1 MQTFTQHLL
10 NEAASPGKNL
20 HLEHIEDEILNF
32 GVPGGRAAINFIQ
45 SLRDM
50 FAGEARS
57 PVDISV
63 KWDGA
68 PAIFAGI
75 DPEDEKFF
83 VGTKGVFAKNP
94 KLVKSTA
101 DLDKHGYSGG
111 LRDKL
116 QIALKELPKLGF
128 KGVLQ
133 GDMMFTQSDLETTTI
148 GDEDYITF
156 QPNTIVYAIPVG
168 SPLAKQIKA
177 AKLGVVWHTTYSGG
191 KVLADMKASFGA
203 DVSGFRKSKNVWYD
217 DATYRDVSG
226 KMLFTKKDT
235 TEITR
240 HLSRAGTVFQR
251 INARGLKRFLDM
263 QASLAGAAV
272 GSSFKTYSNTKV
284 RAGEKVTDSR
294 SHARGYAR
302 YFEDWWKTNQID
314 KVKQAATKKQKTAL
328 MNQHLRV
335 IRQSQATLIQVIEFQ
350 GHILDAKEF
359 IVNKLD
365 TGARRLARTFIKT
378 KNGYKVTPDEGYVV
392 VDRLKGSAVK
402 LVDRLEFSY
411 NNFTAIKN
419 WDK

>member
-10 NEAASPGKNL
+10 DEAASPGKNL
-20 HLEHIEDEILNF
+20 HLEHIEDEIINF

-240 HLSRAGTVFQR
+240 YLSRAGTVFQR

>member
-1 MQTFTQHLL
+1 
-10 NEAASPGKNL
+10 
-20 HLEHIEDEILNF
+20 
-32 GVPGGRAAINFIQ
+32 
-45 SLRDM
+45 
-50 FAGEARS
+50 
-57 PVDISV
+57 
-63 KWDGA
+63 
-68 PAIFAGI
+68 
-75 DPEDEKFF
+75 
-83 VGTKGVFAKNP
+83 
-94 KLVKSTA
+94 
-101 DLDKHGYSGG
+101 
-111 LRDKL
+111 
-116 QIALKELPKLGF
+116 
-128 KGVLQ
+128 
-133 GDMMFTQSDLETTTI
+133 
-148 GDEDYITF
+148 
-156 QPNTIVYAIPVG
+156 
-168 SPLAKQIKA
+168 
-177 AKLGVVWHTTYSGG
+177 
-191 KVLADMKASFGA
+191 
-203 DVSGFRKSKNVWYD
+203 
-217 DATYRDVSG
+217 
-226 KMLFTKKDT
+226 
-235 TEITR
+235 
-240 HLSRAGTVFQR
+240 
-251 INARGLKRFLDM
+251 M

>member
-10 NEAASPGKNL
+10 DEAASPGKNL

-156 QPNTIVYAIPVG
+156 QPNTIVYAIPDRDYTL
-168 SPLAKQIKA
+168 SFSRRNSFPKNQCQRPK
-177 AKLGVVWHTTYSGG
+177 
-191 KVLADMKASFGA
+191 KVL
-203 DVSGFRKSKNVWYD
+203 
-217 DATYRDVSG
+217 
-226 KMLFTKKDT
+226 
-235 TEITR
+235 
-240 HLSRAGTVFQR
+240 
-251 INARGLKRFLDM
+251 
-263 QASLAGAAV
+263 
-272 GSSFKTYSNTKV
+272 
-284 RAGEKVTDSR
+284 
-294 SHARGYAR
+294 GYA
-302 YFEDWWKTNQID
+302 
-314 KVKQAATKKQKTAL
+314 
-328 MNQHLRV
+328 
-335 IRQSQATLIQVIEFQ
+335 S
-350 GHILDAKEF
+350 
-359 IVNKLD
+359 
-365 TGARRLARTFIKT
+365 
-378 KNGYKVTPDEGYVV
+378 
-392 VDRLKGSAVK
+392 
-402 LVDRLEFSY
+402 
-411 NNFTAIKN
+411 
-419 WDK
+419 